1 MQRVLKVLFVALVA
15 KPLTLFLLG
24 LNVRGRNNLP
34 LSGPAVIA
42 ANHNSHLDT
51 LVLLSIFPLSKTWK
65 VRPVAAADYFLAN
78 PFIAWVAVNVLG
90 IIPLDRSGKTSR
102 ERLFAPCHEA
112 LDRGDILLI
121 FPEGSRGK
129 PESLSRVRKGIHY
142 LLKDRTETKV
152 VPVVMHG
159 LGRALPKGE
168 ALLVPFNCDV
178 AIGDTLPVPTRSDTF
193 TRSLSS
199 AYETLLQHC
208 PTWLSQEQGQKED
221 SPTVD
226 P

>member
-51 LVLLSIFPLSKTWK
+51 LVLLSIFPLSKSWK

-78 PFIAWVAVNVLG
+78 PFIAWIAINVIG
-90 IIPLDRSGKTSR
+90 IIPLDRSGKASR
-102 ERLFAPCHEA
+102 ESLFEGCHEA
-112 LDRGDILLI
+112 LDRGEILLV

-129 PESLSRVRKGIHY
+129 PESLSRIRRGIHF
-142 LLKDRTETKV
+142 LVKDRLDTRT

-178 AIGDTLPVPTRSDTF
+178 AIGESLPIPEKSEAF
-193 TRSLSS
+193 TQSLLTT
-199 AYETLLQHC
+199 YENLLQHC
-208 PTWLSQEQGQKED
+208 PTWLSKKDEE
-221 SPTVD
+221 TV
-226 P
+226 PILNP